1 MSFRSSRQEAFSGL
15 RIEVLPDFR
24 LPIDIQWTATTGR
37 HTQLDPPY
45 SLRGVCVHDLMR
57 ILSPLRNGGV
67 QGMVVGQLKGASSR
81 DATRSLHDS
90 PREGSRVIVI
100 PLIATGSLFRVA
112 HRGPAGFSSAH

>member
-37 HTQLDPPY
+37 HTQLDPTY

-57 ILSPLRNGGV
+57 ILSPYFRR
-67 QGMVVGQLKGASSR
+67 M
-81 DATRSLHDS
+81 
-90 PREGSRVIVI
+90 GSALPI
-100 PLIATGSLFRVA
+100 PLNF
-112 HRGPAGFSSAH
+112 